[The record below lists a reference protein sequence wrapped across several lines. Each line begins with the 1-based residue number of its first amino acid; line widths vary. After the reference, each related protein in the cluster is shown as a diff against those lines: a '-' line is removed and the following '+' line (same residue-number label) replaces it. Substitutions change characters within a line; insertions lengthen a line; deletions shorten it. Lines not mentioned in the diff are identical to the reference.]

1 MAPPSEGQPSEVE
14 QFSALTALL
23 PPDIRAPW
31 AAIRTDTPQ
40 PEKDRLRLRLIG
52 EAIGRG
58 ATWAQIGAATG
69 TGGPKAAKAAAR
81 RLARQVSRAQLRE
94 GLLAED

>member
-1 MAPPSEGQPSEVE
+1 VAPPSEGQPSEAE

-23 PPDIRAPW
+23 PIGDRAQW
-31 AAIRTDTPQ
+31 SAIRNDFPQSQRDT
-40 PEKDRLRLRLIG
+40 LRLELIG

-58 ATWAQIGAATG
+58 ATWAQIGRATG

-94 GLLAED
+94 GLLAEN

>member
-1 MAPPSEGQPSEVE
+1 VAQQSEGQPSEAE
-14 QFSALTALL
+14 QFSALTELL
-23 PPDIRAPW
+23 PPDTRAPW
-31 AAIRTDTPQ
+31 AAIRKDAPQ
-40 PEKDRLRLRLIG
+40 PEKDMLRLRLIG

-81 RLARQVSRAQLRE
+81 RLERAARKASRQGVS
-94 GLLAED
+94 G